1 MATSSES
8 IQHIYKSRNVLINIL
23 ESRGFLVDDYNEF
36 SINEIN
42 IMFNNNQLDLLLEN
56 NDNTRKI
63 FVKYYL
69 SKSLRPNNIQ
79 EIVDDLFYLEEILTK
94 NDELLIIVKDDI
106 NDSIKATLT
115 QIWDEKKI
123 FVSIVSLKRLQ
134 YNIIDHSLVPKHT
147 ILTLEEKNDIKKS
160 YNIIN
165 DSKFPEISRFDP
177 VSVVIGLRPDDLC
190 KITRPSKTAI
200 TSEYYRLCYN
210 K

>member
-42 IMFNNNQLDLLLEN
+42 IIFNNNQLDLLLEN